1 MAFMR
6 LTCGMDSMRDQGHPP
21 VLPLTYPMN
30 RKETP
35 KPPAQSLPESPAQPA
50 TEASASNL
58 PKAYDPS
65 AIEQRWAEY
74 WVRERLF
81 DVPTPATE
89 PGAPSMEH
97 RNMGV
102 S

>member
-50 TEASASNL
+50 TGASASNL

-81 DVPTPATE
+81 DVPTPHRAGC
-89 PGAPSMEH
+89 PIHGAKRH
-97 RNMGV
+97 G
-102 S
+102 